1 MMNTNFILNE
11 KEYVLKSLND
21 GTYTAGL
28 RKTLDL
34 LAQYYYQYCG
44 FRKVKITKL
53 LLEFLE
59 KNYPPYAKNTRQW
72 EATCEKIARH
82 TGGKNLLEIDG
93 VTITENE
100 LNVIKN
106 IQNKTNARLAFTM
119 LCIAKLNDA
128 KNPKNN
134 GWLNLDSKTIFE
146 CARVSG
152 TRKQRDLRIA
162 DMLDS
167 HLIEI
172 PQRTNKVN
180 IRVAF
185 MDETTTENQGMFVS
199 DFRELGL
206 QYRKNVLK
214 ENIGICKNCGK
225 YFTYKEACAMEKAS
239 RICPDCIIEKNK
251 PKPRAMRE
259 GSCCVCGK
267 SFTVIATN
275 NSKVRCDD
283 CQAEFAR
290 ERDRKRKQFS
300 HSGEKNIDPQ

>member
-1 MMNTNFILNE
+1 MDFILNE
-11 KEYVLKSLND
+11 KDYVLQCLEN
-21 GTYTAGL
+21 GTYSAGL

-34 LAQYYYQYCG
+34 MAQYYYQYLG
-44 FRKVKITKL
+44 FRKVRIAKL

-59 KNYPPYAKNTRQW
+59 KNYPPYTKSVRQW
-72 EATCEKIARH
+72 EATCEKIARY
-82 TGGKNLLEIDG
+82 TGGKNLLAIDG

-100 LNVIKN
+100 YKTLAEIK
-106 IQNKTNARLAFTM
+106 NKTNARLAFTM

-146 CARVSG
+146 AARVSG

-162 DMLDS
+162 DMLDAG
-167 HLIEI
+167 LIEI
-172 PQRTNKVN
+172 PKRTNKVN

-185 MDETTTENQGMFVS
+185 IQDGKPKMFIS

-206 QYRKNVLK
+206 QFRKNVLK
-214 ENIGICKNCGK
+214 ETIGICQNCGK
-225 YFTYKEACAMEKAS
+225 YFIFKEACVMEIAS
-239 RICPDCIIEKNK
+239 RICHDCIIEKNK
-251 PKPRAMRE
+251 PKPLAMRE
-259 GSCCVCGK
+259 GSCIVCGK
-267 SFTVIATN
+267 SFTVIARN

-283 CQAEFAR
+283 CQAQFAR

-300 HSGEKNIDPQ
+300 HSENRDLSPQ

>member
-1 MMNTNFILNE
+1 MDNFILNE
-11 KEYVLKSLND
+11 KNYVLNCIEN

-34 LAQYYYQYCG
+34 LAQYYYQYLG
-44 FRKVKITKL
+44 FRKVRITKL

-93 VTITENE
+93 VTITEKEYKTIANMR
-100 LNVIKN
+100 
-106 IQNKTNARLAFTM
+106 NKTNARLAFVM

-134 GWLNLDSKTIFE
+134 GWLNLDSKTIFD

-162 DMLDS
+162 DMLDAG
-167 HLIEI
+167 LIEI

-185 MDETTTENQGMFVS
+185 MDETTGQKMFVS

-206 QYRKNVLK
+206 QFRKNVLK

-225 YFTYKEACAMEKAS
+225 YFTYKEACAMEQAS

-251 PKPRAMRE
+251 PKPPAMRE

-283 CQAEFAR
+283 CQAAFAR

-300 HSGEKNIDPQ
+300 HSGNKNIDSQ